1 LRNAPLITVAPV
13 SAVAGQVE
21 SADEVRPRAGL
32 SSGLATLMAVA
43 GGAAVANL
51 YYAQPL
57 LHQVSR
63 TFGSGSASTSLVV
76 TCTQIG
82 YATGLLLVV
91 PLGDR
96 FRRRSLTTVLFGSC
110 AVALCLAAMA
120 PTLIVF
126 QACSVVIGV
135 TSVGGQVLLPFAAGL
150 SPADRRGRVVAHI
163 MTGMLTGILLARTAA
178 GAVAEIAGW
187 RTIYWLAAGLMVAI
201 AAALRYALAPEA
213 PRPALPY
220 GRLVVSALRLL
231 ATHPVL
237 RRRALDGAAAF
248 GAFSVLWT
256 CLAFQLSAAPYHYS
270 NAEIG
275 LFGLAGLAGV
285 LAANVAG
292 RLADAR
298 LSKLAT
304 IASAVIVTASFG
316 ILAFG
321 TTSLVLLVTGIVVL
335 DMGVQAVQVTNQTA
349 INHISDELRSQLTSG
364 YMVGNFLGGGV
375 GSLSAG
381 LILEFG
387 HWTGICLLG
396 AGLGSVLIL
405 SACLDY
411 LSDGGNPIR
420 RSTAAMDS
428 SARP

>member
-1 LRNAPLITVAPV
+1 MRNAPLITVGPV
-13 SAVAGQVE
+13 SAVAGHVE
-21 SADEVRPRAGL
+21 SADEVRPRRGL
-32 SSGLATLMAVA
+32 TPGLANLMAVA

-57 LHQVSR
+57 LHEVSR
-63 TFGSGSASTSLVV
+63 TFGSGSASASLIV
-76 TCTQIG
+76 TCTQVG

-96 FRRRSLTTVLFGSC
+96 FRRRSLTSALFGFC
-110 AVALCLAAMA
+110 AVALCLAAVA

-135 TSVGGQVLLPFAAGL
+135 MSVGGQVLMPFAAGL
-150 SPADRRGRVVAHI
+150 SPANERGRVVARI
-163 MTGMLTGILLARTAA
+163 MTGMLTGILLARTTA
-178 GAVAEIAGW
+178 GAVAQIAGW

-201 AAALRYALAPEA
+201 AAAMRLALPPEGS
-213 PRPALPY
+213 RPALPY
-220 GRLVVSALRLL
+220 GRLVFSALRLL
-231 ATHPVL
+231 VTHPVL
-237 RRRALDGAAAF
+237 RRRALDGATAF
-248 GAFSVLWT
+248 AAFSVLWT
-256 CLAFQLSAAPYHYS
+256 CLAFQLSAAPYRFS
-270 NAEIG
+270 NAVIG

-298 LSKLAT
+298 LSKLAA

-321 TTSLVLLVTGIVVL
+321 TTSLVLLVVGIVLL

-349 INHISDELRSQLTSG
+349 INHISDDLRSQLTSG

-375 GSLSAG
+375 GSLTAG
-381 LILEFG
+381 LVLEFG
-387 HWTGICLLG
+387 HWTGICWLG
-396 AGLGSVLIL
+396 AGLGSMLIL
-405 SACLDY
+405 TACLDQ
-411 LSDGGNPIR
+411 LRPAR
-420 RSTAAMDS
+420 S
-428 SARP
+428 SAESAQH